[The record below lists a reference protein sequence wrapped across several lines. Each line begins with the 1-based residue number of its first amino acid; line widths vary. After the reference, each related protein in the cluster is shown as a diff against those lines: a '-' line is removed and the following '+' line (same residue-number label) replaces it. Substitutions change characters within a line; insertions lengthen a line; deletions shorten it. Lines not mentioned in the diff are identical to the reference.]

1 MEALIYTDILNRL
14 STFLIANSL
23 SESQID
29 NLISSFKSEL
39 IRYYSE
45 EEVNYVV
52 DLFKST
58 TNKLR
63 ENKEV

>member
-1 MEALIYTDILNRL
+1 MEALIYTDIINRF

-29 NLISSFKSEL
+29 NLISSFKCEL